1 MFTIKAEKISYK
13 YDDAIEPIINEIS
26 LDIGQNDKIALIG
39 PNGKGKTTLIKLI
52 LKQLHPTSGT
62 IHYPKQQINIAYM
75 EQNFVLDEEV
85 SVQEACRSTEIEQM
99 ERELVLLEK
108 QLEHDTSPCLIERY
122 GLLQTQF
129 IEADGYH
136 YAKKCEKILAGLGI
150 DASMIN
156 RKLKSLSG
164 GEKTRVQLAK
174 LLVNEPDL
182 LILDEPTNH
191 LDYEMILWLENYVK
205 NYPKGLLFVS
215 HDRSFI
221 DNVANKVIV
230 LERKGYTIL
239 KSNYSEYLK
248 TKEEEFNDQMKKY
261 NERQDKISQLKEAAA
276 ARRKWASSFQRE
288 TGKEGKSYTFE
299 MVTNPAKQ
307 MMRQA
312 KSLEG
317 RIRVMQESDPIE
329 KPWIEKKRKI
339 SFMED
344 SRISET
350 VFTLKDICKSFN
362 GKIIFNSLNLLVS
375 KQEKI
380 HLKGLNGSGKSTL
393 LKMLLGEI
401 LPDSGEILYGSHV
414 KTVYFD
420 QELGNLD
427 QKSTIIDFLL
437 QFNNDHTF
445 VRTMMACLK
454 IEREQVYRVIG
465 TMSTGEQV
473 KVSLASLLVQ
483 NANVL
488 LLDEPTNH
496 LDIEAR
502 IALENALQEY
512 PGTIIFVSHDRTFI
526 KNLATRVID
535 LNNR

>member
-1 MFTIKAEKISYK
+1 MFTIKADKISFK
-13 YDDAIEPIINEIS
+13 YEDAIEPIINEIS

-39 PNGKGKTTLIKLI
+39 PNGKGKTTLIRLI
-52 LKQLHPTSGT
+52 LKQLQPSSGT
-62 IHYPKQQINIAYM
+62 LNYPKQHIQVAYM
-75 EQNFVLDEEV
+75 EQNFISDEDV
-85 SVQEACRSTEIEQM
+85 SVQEACRSHEIEQM
-99 ERELVLLEK
+99 ERELNCLEK
-108 QLEHDTSPCLIERY
+108 QMETDSSSCLLEQYGSLQSRY
-122 GLLQTQF
+122 

-150 DASMIN
+150 EASMMS

-164 GEKTRVQLAK
+164 GEKTRIQLAK

-191 LDYEMILWLENYVK
+191 LDYEMILWLEEYVK

-239 KSNYSEYLK
+239 KSNYSEYMK

-261 NERQDKISQLKEAAA
+261 HERQDKITQLKEAAS

-312 KSLEG
+312 KSLEA
-317 RIRVMQESDPIE
+317 RIRVMQESDPVE

-350 VFTLKDICKSFN
+350 VYTLKDICKSFN
-362 GKIIFNSLNLLVS
+362 GKVLFDHLNLLIS

-393 LKMLLGEI
+393 LKMLLGQI
-401 LPDSGEILYGSHV
+401 NPDKGEILYGSHIISA
-414 KTVYFD
+414 YFD
-420 QELGNLD
+420 QELSNLD
-427 QKSTIIDFLL
+427 QKSNIIDFLL
-437 QFNNDHTF
+437 RFNTDQTF
-445 VRTMMACLK
+445 VRTIMACLK

-473 KVSLASLLVQ
+473 KVSLASLLIQ

-502 IALENALQEY
+502 IALENALLDY

-526 KNLATRVID
+526 KNLATRSID
-535 LNNR
+535 LSSL